1 LRHVTT
7 LPLWRLGTKPVQE
20 SNSVRTGFGVESSQ
34 PQARVHT
41 FLQFVIGFAGVLA
54 MIAGAVVVY
63 YVVSYTVLR
72 GFGLLF
78 PLGGWRARKK
88 SR

>member
-1 LRHVTT
+1 MQRIELGSNRV
-7 LPLWRLGTKPVQE
+7 RLE
-20 SNSVRTGFGVESSQ
+20 STQ
-34 PQARVHT
+34 TQTQARVHT
-41 FLQFVIGFAGVLA
+41 FLQFVIGFAGLLA

-63 YVVSYTVLR
+63 YVVSYMVLR

>member
-1 LRHVTT
+1 MHT
-7 LPLWRLGTKPVQE
+7 L
-20 SNSVRTGFGVESSQ
+20 
-34 PQARVHT
+34 
-41 FLQFVIGFAGVLA
+41 LQFVIGFVGLAA
-54 MIAGAVVVY
+54 MIAGAVAMY
-63 YVVSYTVLR
+63 YVVSFIVLR

>member
-1 LRHVTT
+1 VQT
-7 LPLWRLGTKPVQE
+7 L
-20 SNSVRTGFGVESSQ
+20 
-34 PQARVHT
+34 
-41 FLQFVIGFAGVLA
+41 LQFVIGAVGLIA
-54 MIAGAVVVY
+54 LIAGAVAIY
-63 YVVSYTVLR
+63 YVVSFIVLR